1 MGKSDFSSWFS
12 SKADDVKEQNKNLTE
27 YDITINTIKHENMF
41 KGTIVICIVY
51 AIFGFI
57 IVLLSYLSESVR
69 DLLFN
74 KFLPF
79 TIVYIFGSILI
90 ISLMLYYIFTFEPV
104 KIDRKNDIDDISCPD
119 YWKVEIIDDKYI
131 GDSFDK
137 IYKNDFK
144 YKCVLDKDIFDK
156 SQMFKYHN
164 LKNYRMTNNIGR
176 TNLLAA
182 ADLVGSYD
190 SSKDADF
197 NTDYKDN
204 GKNYNLYV
212 DVNKYKAN
220 PSDTYYTATN
230 SKKELSKQLNIYND
244 SARVDDVLTSLK
256 KIALL
261 ENNYSINKDKTATNL
276 LTTSNIL
283 NPTGNFGIWKNNNTG
298 LTDATYADLNA
309 ISSNNNLLLINW
321 NGLEYNVLSN
331 ILNETGITSIK
342 VVSSSLSTSDERTAP
357 GGTRYCLG
365 MIKYKSQTDRNI
377 YFEPYYSSTLLEGK
391 IFNPDG
397 TTSVLNAANI
407 DIKNNIITKT
417 FLYKSTLSTSSGDK
431 AAYTGSAEG
440 VNSISATNDTFIG
453 KKGPILQAY
462 DKTKYRT
469 DTYTAADMSN
479 AANQIPLLCD
489 TVYPKLFSKFEN
501 YDIKNENNNDI
512 RCAYSKICG
521 IPWSDLRCNN

>member
-1 MGKSDFSSWFS
+1 MGKSDFSNWFS
-12 SKADDVKEQNKNLTE
+12 SKTDDVKEQNKNLTE

-41 KGTIVICIVY
+41 KGTIIICIVY

-137 IYKNDFK
+137 NYKNDFK
-144 YKCVLDKDIFDK
+144 YKCVLDKDVFDK
-156 SQMFKYHN
+156 KQMFKYHN

-176 TNLLAA
+176 TKLADN
-182 ADLVGSYD
+182 ADLVGAYD
-190 SSKDADF
+190 
-197 NTDYKDN
+197 NTVETEFDSNYKDN

-212 DVNKYKAN
+212 DVNKFKAN
-220 PSDTYYTATN
+220 STDTTFAN
-230 SKKELSKQLNIYND
+230 SNAQKELSKQLNIYND
-244 SARVDDVLTSLK
+244 KTRINDILSNLK

-276 LTTSNIL
+276 LNTSNIL

-298 LTDATYADLNA
+298 LGTSTYAVLSATPTD
-309 ISSNNNLLLINW
+309 NNLLLINW
-321 NGLEYNVLSN
+321 NGLEYNFLSN

-342 VVSSSLSTSDERTAP
+342 VVSGSGAITDENVQ
-357 GGTRYCLG
+357 L
-365 MIKYKSQTDRNI
+365 NI
-377 YFEPYYSSTLLEGK
+377 VSE
-391 IFNPDG
+391 
-397 TTSVLNAANI
+397 
-407 DIKNNIITKT
+407 
-417 FLYKSTLSTSSGDK
+417 
-431 AAYTGSAEG
+431 
-440 VNSISATNDTFIG
+440 
-453 KKGPILQAY
+453 
-462 DKTKYRT
+462 
-469 DTYTAADMSN
+469 
-479 AANQIPLLCD
+479 
-489 TVYPKLFSKFEN
+489 
-501 YDIKNENNNDI
+501 
-512 RCAYSKICG
+512 
-521 IPWSDLRCNN
+521 

>member
-1 MGKSDFSSWFS
+1 
-12 SKADDVKEQNKNLTE
+12 
-27 YDITINTIKHENMF
+27 
-41 KGTIVICIVY
+41 
-51 AIFGFI
+51 
-57 IVLLSYLSESVR
+57 
-69 DLLFN
+69 
-74 KFLPF
+74 
-79 TIVYIFGSILI
+79 
-90 ISLMLYYIFTFEPV
+90 MLYYIFTFEPV

-176 TNLLAA
+176 TKLAA
-182 ADLVGSYD
+182 DADLVGSYD
-190 SSKDADF
+190 STKDDDF
-197 NTDYKDN
+197 NTDYKN
-204 GKNYNLYV
+204 NEKNYNLYV

-220 PSDTYYTATN
+220 PSDTDYTATN

-276 LTTSNIL
+276 LTDSNIL

-298 LTDATYADLNA
+298 IGATYANLNA
-309 ISSNNNLLLINW
+309 VTASNNLLLINW
-321 NGLEYNVLSN
+321 NGLEYNFLSN

-342 VVSSSLSTSDERTAP
+342 VVSNSLSTSDENTAP
-357 GGTRYCLG
+357 NGTFYCLG

-377 YFEPYYSSTLLEGK
+377 YFEPYYPSTLLEAK
-391 IFNPDG
+391 IFKSDG
-397 TTSVLNAANI
+397 TSVLHANNR

-431 AAYTGSAEG
+431 DTYTGTDAG
-440 VNSISATNDTFIG
+440 LNSIRATNDTFIG

-462 DKTKYRT
+462 DKTKYRPNS
-469 DTYTAADMSN
+469 YTAADMSN

>member
-1 MGKSDFSSWFS
+1 MGKSDFSNWFS
-12 SKADDVKEQNKNLTE
+12 SKTDDVKEQNKNLTE

-41 KGTIVICIVY
+41 KGTIIICIVY

-131 GDSFDK
+131 GDSLDK
-137 IYKNDFK
+137 NNKNDFK
-144 YKCVLDKDIFDK
+144 YKCVLDKDVFDK
-156 SQMFKYHN
+156 KQMFKYHN

-176 TNLLAA
+176 TKLADA
-182 ADLVGSYD
+182 ADLVGAYD
-190 SSKDADF
+190 
-197 NTDYKDN
+197 NTVETEFDSNYKDN

-212 DVNKYKAN
+212 DVNKFKAN
-220 PSDTYYTATN
+220 STDTTFAN
-230 SKKELSKQLNIYND
+230 SNAQKELSKQLNIYND
-244 SARVDDVLTSLK
+244 KTRINDILSNLK

-276 LTTSNIL
+276 LNTSNIL
-283 NPTGNFGIWKNNNTG
+283 NPTGNFGIWKNNNRGNT
-298 LTDATYADLNA
+298 ATYAVLSATPTD
-309 ISSNNNLLLINW
+309 NNLLLINW
-321 NGLEYNVLSN
+321 NGLEYNFLSN

-342 VVSSSLSTSDERTAP
+342 VVSGSGAITDENVQQS
-357 GGTRYCLG
+357 GGTQYCLG
-365 MIKYKSQTDRNI
+365 MIKYKSQTDKNI
-377 YFEPYYSSTLLEGK
+377 YFEPYYSATLLK
-391 IFNPDG
+391 LIFTANG
-397 TTSVLNAANI
+397 AAPALISSDNT
-407 DIKNNIITKT
+407 DFKNNIITKT
-417 FLYKSTLSTSSGDK
+417 RLYKSTLSTAIKDT
-431 AAYTGSAEG
+431 YTGTAAG
-440 VNSISATNDTFIG
+440 INSIRATNDTFIA
-453 KKGPILQAY
+453 KAGPILQAY
-462 DKTKYRT
+462 DKTKYRPNRYSEG
-469 DTYTAADMSN
+469 DINSSN
-479 AANQIPLLCD
+479 QTPLLCD

>member
-144 YKCVLDKDIFDK
+144 YKCVLDKDVFDK

-164 LKNYRMTNNIGR
+164 LNNYRMTNNIGR
-176 TNLLAA
+176 TKLLAA
-182 ADLVGSYD
+182 ANLVGSYD
-190 SSKDADF
+190 STKDDDF
-197 NTDYKDN
+197 NTDYKNN

-220 PSDTYYTATN
+220 PSDTGYTDAN

-244 SARVDDVLTSLK
+244 SARVNNVLTNLK

-261 ENNYSINKDKTATNL
+261 ENNYSIGKDKSATNL
-276 LTTSNIL
+276 LTDSNIL

-298 LTDATYADLNA
+298 LTDAIYADLNA
-309 ISSNNNLLLINW
+309 TSSNNNLLLINW
-321 NGLEYNVLSN
+321 NGLEYNFLSN

-342 VVSSSLSTSDERTAP
+342 VVSSTSSTSDASTP
-357 GGTRYCLG
+357 PSGIFYCLG

-377 YFEPYYSSTLLEGK
+377 YFEPYYPTALLETI
-391 IFNPDG
+391 IFKTDG
-397 TTSVLNAANI
+397 TSQLHANNR

-417 FLYKSTLSTSSGDK
+417 FLYKSTLSTASPDKVAYVATTSGLSSMPTSDIFISK
-431 AAYTGSAEG
+431 A
-440 VNSISATNDTFIG
+440 
-453 KKGPILQAY
+453 GPILQAY
-462 DKTKYRT
+462 DKTIYRQES
-469 DTYTAADMSN
+469 YTETEINTVS
-479 AANQIPLLCD
+479 NQIPLLCD
-489 TVYPKLFSKFEN
+489 TVYPKLFSKFEK

>member
-1 MGKSDFSSWFS
+1 
-12 SKADDVKEQNKNLTE
+12 
-27 YDITINTIKHENMF
+27 MF

-144 YKCVLDKDIFDK
+144 YKCVLDKDVFDK

-176 TNLLAA
+176 TKLAV
-182 ADLVGSYD
+182 ADNLVGSYD
-190 SSKDADF
+190 STKDDDF
-197 NTDYKDN
+197 NTDYKNN
-204 GKNYNLYV
+204 GENYNLYV

-220 PSDTYYTATN
+220 PSDTGYTATN

-244 SARVDDVLTSLK
+244 SARVDNVLTNLK

-261 ENNYSINKDKTATNL
+261 ENNYSIGKDKSATNL

-283 NPTGNFGIWKNNNTG
+283 NPTVNFGIWKNNNTG
-298 LTDATYADLNA
+298 IGATYANLNA
-309 ISSNNNLLLINW
+309 APASNNLLLINW
-321 NGLEYNVLSN
+321 NGLEYNFLSN
-331 ILNETGITSIK
+331 ILNETGINSIK
-342 VVSSSLSTSDERTAP
+342 VVSNSLSTSDEKTAP
-357 GGTRYCLG
+357 SGTFYCLG

-377 YFEPYYSSTLLEGK
+377 YFEPYYPSTLLEAK
-391 IFNPDG
+391 IFKSDR
-397 TTSVLNAANI
+397 TSVLHANNR
-407 DIKNNIITKT
+407 DITNNIITKT
-417 FLYKSTLSTSSGDK
+417 FLYKSTLSISSGDK
-431 AAYTGSAEG
+431 DTYTGTVLGA
-440 VNSISATNDTFIG
+440 NSITASNDTFIS
-453 KKGPILQAY
+453 KAGPILQAY
-462 DKTKYRT
+462 DKTIYRT
-469 DTYTAADMSN
+469 DTYTEAEMSN
-479 AANQIPLLCD
+479 VANQIPLLCD
-489 TVYPKLFSKFEN
+489 TVYPKLFSKFEK